1 MSVSI
6 VGIKNDSR
14 IFVMSFLYETHL
26 HTCEAS
32 KCGKVHGEEYIP
44 YMIDKGY
51 SGMIVTDHFFNGNTC
66 VPEDLPWKERVEIY
80 ASGYER
86 ALKAAEGK
94 DFNVMFGV
102 EFNFQKDE
110 YLLYGIDK
118 QWLLDNERIMNMT
131 RHELLAAVHKAGGIM
146 IQAHPFRERDYLS
159 DIKLAP
165 TACDGVEVYNAA
177 NKPNMNAL
185 GYEYCVNLDLPM
197 TSGSDLHYFHENELG
212 GMLFKNKIESVQD
225 FARAVLERSGVPV
238 SLRPDG
244 TITPVSQIPEQTVST
259 ELPTLPVLYPEGK

>member
-1 MSVSI
+1 MSY
-6 VGIKNDSR
+6 
-14 IFVMSFLYETHL
+14 LYETHL

-32 KCGKVHGEEYIP
+32 ACGKVHGEDYID
-44 YMIDKGY
+44 YMIAKGY

-102 EFNFQKDE
+102 EFNFLKDE

-118 QWLLDNERIMNMT
+118 EWLSNNECIMDMT
-131 RHELLAAVHKAGGIM
+131 RHELFDAVHKAGGIM

-177 NKPNMNAL
+177 NNPNMNAL
-185 GYEYCVNLDLPM
+185 GYEYTKALGLPM
-197 TSGSDLHYFHENELG
+197 TAGSDIHFFNDNDMG
-212 GMLFKNKIESVQD
+212 AMLFENKLESVKD
-225 FARAVLERSGVPV
+225 YVAAIKNRTGIPV
-238 SLRPDG
+238 RLSPDG
-244 TITPVSQIPEQTVST
+244 TVTPVSEIREQTVSI

>member
-1 MSVSI
+1 M
-6 VGIKNDSR
+6 GY
-14 IFVMSFLYETHL
+14 LYETHL

-32 KCGKVHGEEYIP
+32 KCGRVHGEDYIK
-44 YMIDKGY
+44 YMMDKGY
-51 SGMIVTDHFFNGNTC
+51 SGLIVTDHFFNGNTC
-66 VPEDLPWKERVEIY
+66 VPEDLPWKERVEMY

-86 ALKAAEGK
+86 ALKAAEGT
-94 DFNVMFGV
+94 DFTVMFGV
-102 EFNFQKDE
+102 EYNFQKDE

-118 QWLLDNERIMNMT
+118 EWLLNNECIMDMT
-131 RHELLAAVHKAGGIM
+131 RHELLDAVHKAGGIM

-185 GYEYCVNLDLPM
+185 GYEYTVDLGLPM
-197 TSGSDLHYFHENELG
+197 TSGSDIHFYHDNEMG
-212 GMLFKNKIESVQD
+212 GMLFERKISSIQEYVSAFKNGEGI
-225 FARAVLERSGVPV
+225 PV

-244 TITPVSQIPEQTVST
+244 TIVPVSEIKEQTVST
-259 ELPTLPVLYPEGK
+259 ELPTLPVLDPEGK

>member
-1 MSVSI
+1 M
-6 VGIKNDSR
+6 GY
-14 IFVMSFLYETHL
+14 LYETHL

-32 KCGKVHGEEYIP
+32 ACGKVHGEDYIS
-44 YMIDKGY
+44 YMMAKGY

-66 VPEDLPWKERVEIY
+66 VPKDLSWKERVEIY

-94 DFNVMFGV
+94 DFLVMFGV
-102 EFNFQKDE
+102 EINFNKDE

-118 QWLLDNERIMNMT
+118 DWLKANECIMDMT
-131 RHELLAAVHKAGGIM
+131 RHELLDAIHKAGGIM

-185 GYEYCVNLDLPM
+185 GYEYTVDLGLPM
-197 TSGSDLHYFHENELG
+197 TAGSDIHFFHDNDMG
-212 GMLFKNKIESVQD
+212 GMLFEEKLSSVNDYASAVKNGI
-225 FARAVLERSGVPV
+225 GIPV
-238 SLRPDG
+238 RLGSDG
-244 TITPVSQIPEQTVST
+244 TITPVSEIKEQTVST
-259 ELPTLPVLYPEGK
+259 DLPTLPVIYPEGK

>member
-1 MSVSI
+1 M
-6 VGIKNDSR
+6 G
-14 IFVMSFLYETHL
+14 FLYETHL

-32 KCGKVHGEEYIP
+32 KCGMVHGEDYIP
-44 YMIDKGY
+44 YLMDKGY

-66 VPEDLPWKERVEIY
+66 VPEDLPWKERIEIY

-86 ALKAAEGK
+86 ALKAAQGK

-102 EFNFQKDE
+102 EINFWKDE
-110 YLLYGIDK
+110 FLLYGISK
-118 QWLLDNERIMNMT
+118 EWLLDNECIMEMT
-131 RHELLAAVHKAGGIM
+131 RHELLEAIHKAGGLM

-177 NKPNMNAL
+177 NSPNMNAL
-185 GYEYCVNLDLPM
+185 GYEYTVKLGLPM
-197 TSGSDLHYFHENELG
+197 TAGSDIHYFHNKDMG
-212 GMLFKNKIESVQD
+212 GMLFEDKLESVQD
-225 FARAVLERSGVPV
+225 YVNAVKARKGIPV
-238 SLRPDG
+238 RLSPDG
-244 TITPVSQIPEQTVST
+244 IITPVAEIKEQTVST

>member
-1 MSVSI
+1 M
-6 VGIKNDSR
+6 GY
-14 IFVMSFLYETHL
+14 LYETHL

-32 KCGKVHGEEYIP
+32 KCGKVHGEEYID
-44 YMIDKGY
+44 YMMDKGY
-51 SGMIVTDHFFNGNTC
+51 SGIIVTDHFFNGNTC
-66 VPEDLPWKERVEIY
+66 VPEDLPWEDRIEIY

-86 ALKAAEGK
+86 AKKAAEGK

-102 EFNFQKDE
+102 EFNFWKDE

-118 QWLLDNERIMNMT
+118 KWLIDNECIMDMT
-131 RHELLAAVHKAGGIM
+131 RHELLDAIHKAGGIM

-185 GYEYCVNLDLPM
+185 GYEYTVDLGLPM
-197 TSGSDLHYFHENELG
+197 TAGSDIHFFHDNDMG
-212 GMLFKNKIESVQD
+212 GMLFEEKLSSVNDYASAVKNGKGI
-225 FARAVLERSGVPV
+225 PV
-238 SLRPDG
+238 RLGSDG
-244 TITPVSQIPEQTVST
+244 TITPVSEIKEQTVST
-259 ELPTLPVLYPEGK
+259 DLPTLPVIYPEGK

>member
-1 MSVSI
+1 M
-6 VGIKNDSR
+6 G
-14 IFVMSFLYETHL
+14 FLYETHL

-32 KCGKVHGEEYIP
+32 ACGKVHGEEYIP
-44 YMIDKGY
+44 YLMDKGF
-51 SGMIVTDHFFNGNTC
+51 SGIIVTDHFFNGNTC
-66 VPEDLPWKERVEIY
+66 VPENLPWKERVEIY

-102 EFNFQKDE
+102 EFNFIKDE

-118 QWLLDNERIMNMT
+118 QWLLDNECIMEMT
-131 RHELLAAVHKAGGIM
+131 RHELFEAVHKAGGIM
-146 IQAHPFRERDYLS
+146 IQAHPYRERDYLS

-185 GYEYCVNLDLPM
+185 GYEYCTELGLPM
-197 TSGSDLHYFHENELG
+197 TAGSDIHFFYEGDMG
-212 GMLFKNKIESVQD
+212 GMLFEKKLGSIADYVT
-225 FARAVLERSGVPV
+225 AIKERSGVPV
-238 SLRPDG
+238 RLSADG
-244 TITPVSQIPEQTVST
+244 TITPVAEIKEQTVPT
-259 ELPTLPVLYPEGK
+259 GLPTLPVLYPEGK